1 MSFIRRVVTLAAAGV
16 VLALPLAA
24 QGIPRGGS
32 IRTTPARAAAR
43 VLVATPYVFQ
53 STDSAAAVAV
63 GRGIRRQ
70 MERVVGRDYAII
82 PDTQMN
88 RALNEFGYP
97 SDAILSPLLARTLAL
112 QIQGR
117 YVLTSTLNRVDS
129 TSDRF
134 AITARLVGANDDAG
148 YTLHAVQEPGQDLAA
163 FGQQVAAAF
172 DPAIDAL
179 EDARECVTLSQEDP
193 EKAKGE
199 AEKALK
205 AVPDHGLASYCLAQL
220 AIRDSAGPQQIIP
233 RLQSAVKGDSL
244 SLPAWTL
251 LAQQYQLAGDT
262 AQMLSAFENMLR
274 VAPNNQPL
282 REEIFR
288 QFLNLGQIDRAKRVA
303 DEGLKNDPYN
313 AELWDLKSN
322 ACLFASD
329 FACAVESLEQAYA
342 IDSTRADTLFF
353 TKIAVASEQRLLD
366 TTNVATSA
374 DTAAYLRWTRTGAQR
389 FPENPT
395 VLSYLAKAYAVTG
408 QADSSVAV
416 IRKIATTDSTGALD
430 AALGSVQSFAD
441 AGMID
446 SAGPVIEFVGE
457 RGSVEQKDRL
467 AGLLMQRASQLL
479 QPPTPQ
485 YEAAVNLARPAA
497 QMADPNGQYYAT
509 ANYLFGVAGLQRA
522 AEIDKV
528 AAEQKSC
535 EMAQEENALLKEA
548 AEALPKGR
556 EFNAQTVEQYSGYIS
571 QYLTRSEAMVKSFC
585 G

>member
-1 MSFIRRVVTLAAAGV
+1 MSVFRVLTLAAAGV
-16 VLALPLAA
+16 MVALPLAA
-24 QGIPRGGS
+24 QGIPRGGTIS
-32 IRTTPARAAAR
+32 TAPSRQAAR
-43 VLVATPYVFQ
+43 LLVATPYVFAG
-53 STDSAAAVAV
+53 SDSSAAVTV
-63 GRGIRRQ
+63 GRGLRRQ
-70 MERVVGRDYAII
+70 MERVVGRDYHII

-117 YVLTSTLNRVDS
+117 YVLTSTLNR
-129 TSDRF
+129 TEGDRY
-134 AITARLVGANDDAG
+134 AITARLVGTNDDAG
-148 YTLHAVQEPGQDLAA
+148 FTLQAVQQPGQSLAE
-163 FGQQVAAAF
+163 FGQSVAQAF
-172 DPAIDAL
+172 EPAVEAM
-179 EDARECVTLSQEDP
+179 EDARECVSLSQQKPGDA
-193 EKAKGE
+193 AKE

-205 AVPDHGLASYCLAQL
+205 TQPNHGLASYCLAQL
-220 AIRDSAGPQQIIP
+220 AIRDSAPRERIVD
-233 RLQSAVKGDSL
+233 RLQSAVRGDSL

-251 LAQQYQLAGDT
+251 LAQQYQTGGDT
-262 AQMLSAFENMLR
+262 ARMLGAFENMLR
-274 VAPNNQPL
+274 VAPTNQAL
-282 REEIFR
+282 REELFR
-288 QFLNLGQIDRAKRVA
+288 QFLNLGEIDRAKNVA
-303 DEGLKNDPYN
+303 DEGLRIDPYN
-313 AELWDLKSN
+313 ADLYDLKSN

-329 FACAVESLEQAYA
+329 FACAVEALEQAYA

-366 TTNVATSA
+366 TTTVATAS

-389 FPENPT
+389 FPQNPT
-395 VLSYLAKAYAVTG
+395 VLSYLAKAYATTG

-416 IRKIATTDSTGALD
+416 VRQIATVDTAAALD
-430 AALGSVQSFAD
+430 AALGAVQAFAD
-441 AGMID
+441 AGVID
-446 SAGPVIEFVGE
+446 SAGPVITYIGE
-457 RGSVEQKDRL
+457 RGAVDQKDRL

-497 QMADPNGQYYAT
+497 QMADPAGEYYAT

-528 AAEQKSC
+528 AAEEKSC
-535 EMAQEENALLKEA
+535 ELARDENELLKEA

-556 EFNAQTVEQYSGYIS
+556 EFNPQTVEQYSGYIS

-585 G
+585 K